1 MKAKWF
7 AGIGSAVLAC
17 VLGASAAWAQGM
29 EVRYGLWA
37 KQGEAQHVGALKF
50 KEVLEAESGGKF
62 NVIVYPGNQ
71 LGTPREMLAQLA
83 LNTTQIMASG
93 DPGIKEIEYL
103 ALPYLMKGIA
113 NYAAVINSPIG
124 EAWNK
129 KLVDQRKVQLLG
141 FLPRSPRQIS
151 TNKVINSMADLKGL
165 KLRAPQRDYYVE
177 SLTALGAKPTPMAFK
192 EVYTAL
198 QTGVVDGQENPIET
212 IYAQKFYEV
221 QKAIA
226 MVDYIDKPAYVMVG
240 DAFWQGLSADDRA
253 HFKTAQAASR
263 ALVEG
268 MLPTQQKEFIEKPG
282 QGGVHRRHPEGA
294 RQARHRSL
302 GRGDLQESRRDRP
315 ERDVGPAGRFFA
327 GSGRHVSGP

>member
-1 MKAKWF
+1 MGLTRRTIIA
-7 AGIGSAVLAC
+7 AAAALAV
-17 VLGASAAWAQGM
+17 VTASATVFAVD
-29 EVRYGLWA
+29 VRYGLWA
-37 KQGEAQHVGALKF
+37 KEGEAQHVGALKF
-50 KEVLEAESGGKF
+50 KEVLEAETGGKYE
-62 NVIVYPGNQ
+62 VTIYPGNQ
-71 LGTPREMLAQLA
+71 LGTPREMLVQLA
-83 LNTTQIMASG
+83 LNTTQVMASG

-129 KLVDQRKVQLLG
+129 KLVEQRKVELLG

-177 SLTALGAKPTPMAFK
+177 SLSALGAKPTPMAFK

-212 IYAQKFYEV
+212 IYGQKFFEV

-226 MVDYIDKPAYVMVG
+226 IVDYIDKPAYVMIS
-240 DAFWQGLSADDRA
+240 ASFWQGLPDGDKAA
-253 HFKTAQAASR
+253 FKKAQAASR
-263 ALVEG
+263 KVVEDL
-268 MLPTQQKEFIEKPG
+268 LPGQQKDFIAKMQEKGITITRPDKAEFIAATQPVRDKLGTGIWGEDTYRKIVEIG
-282 QGGVHRRHPEGA
+282 Q
-294 RQARHRSL
+294 Q
-302 GRGDLQESRRDRP
+302 DL
-315 ERDVGPAGRFFA
+315 
-327 GSGRHVSGP
+327 

>member
-1 MKAKWF
+1 MKPVRTLTRLGLAACALAL
-7 AGIGSAVLAC
+7 AGTL
-17 VLGASAAWAQGM
+17 SAAGAV

-37 KQGEAQHVGALKF
+37 KEGEAQHLGALKF
-50 KEVLEAESGGKF
+50 KEVLEADSKGHF
-62 NVIVYPGNQ
+62 TVTIYPGNQ
-71 LGTPREMLAQLA
+71 LGTPREMHAQLA
-83 LNTTQIMASG
+83 LDTTQIMASG

-103 ALPYLMKGIA
+103 ALPYLMKGIK

-124 EAWNK
+124 TEWNQ
-129 KLVDQRKVQLLG
+129 KLVKTRKMRLLG

-151 TNKVINSMADLKGL
+151 TNKVINQMADLKGL

-226 MVDYIDKPAYVMVG
+226 MVDYIDKPAYVMIG
-240 DAFWQGLSADDRA
+240 EPFWSTLSEPEKAMVR
-253 HFKTAQAASR
+253 KAQAASR
-263 ALVEG
+263 DLVESL
-268 MLPTQQKEFIEKPG
+268 LPDQQKKFLAEMEERGIVITYPDKAEFIAATQPVRDK
-282 QGGVHRRHPEGA
+282 
-294 RQARHRSL
+294 L
-302 GRGDLQESRRDRP
+302 GTDRWG
-315 ERDVGPAGRFFA
+315 EEIYRKIVEIGKQNL
-327 GSGRHVSGP
+327 